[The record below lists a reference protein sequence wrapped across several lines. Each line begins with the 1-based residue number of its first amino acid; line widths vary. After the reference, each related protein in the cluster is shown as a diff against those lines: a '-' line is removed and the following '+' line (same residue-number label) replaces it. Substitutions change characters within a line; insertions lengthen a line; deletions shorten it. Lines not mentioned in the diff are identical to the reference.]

1 MRLALVDVE
10 RDECGACAVA
20 GRDGEGRRA
29 VGCLGGDG
37 IVAVGRRRGEAG
49 AGVFLIIG
57 IGGRSGQEVE
67 VGDVPS
73 ADVTPDAFLVMSLS
87 VTLLSVIGCEVALV
101 SLSVSFATMRIT

>member
-57 IGGRSGQEVE
+57 IGG
-67 VGDVPS
+67 
-73 ADVTPDAFLVMSLS
+73 VMSLS